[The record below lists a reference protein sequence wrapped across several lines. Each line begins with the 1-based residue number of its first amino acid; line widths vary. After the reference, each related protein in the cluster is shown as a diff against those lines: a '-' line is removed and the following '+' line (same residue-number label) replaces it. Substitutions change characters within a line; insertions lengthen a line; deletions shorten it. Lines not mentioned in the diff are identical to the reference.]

1 MAQRSADLMVGVF
14 MMAGI
19 AALLFLALQVSGL
32 TPKSSSESYTLY
44 ANFNDAGGLTP
55 RAKVSM
61 AGVTIGNIREITLNR
76 ETFQA
81 RVIIDVDASV
91 DNIPSDSA
99 AVIRTS
105 GLLGEQYIDVS
116 VGGDMESLADG
127 DTFYSTQS
135 AMNLERLISNFAS
148 GQSRVSPEQ

>member
-1 MAQRSADLMVGVF
+1 MAQRKADLIVGLFMV
-14 MMAGI
+14 AGI

-32 TPKSSSESYTLY
+32 TPKSSESSYTLY
-44 ANFNDAGGLTP
+44 ANFNDAGGLAP

-61 AGVTIGNIREITLNR
+61 AGVNVGRIRDITLNR

-81 RVIIDVDASV
+81 RVVIDVDSSV
-91 DNIPSDSA
+91 DNIPADSA

-116 VGGDMESLADG
+116 VGGDMESLVDG

-148 GQSRVSPEQ
+148 GQGQ

>member
-1 MAQRSADLMVGVF
+1 MAQRKADLVVGLFMV
-14 MMAGI
+14 AGL

-32 TPKSSSESYTLY
+32 APRSSEASYTLY
-44 ANFNDAGGLTP
+44 ANFNDAGGLAP
-55 RAKVSM
+55 RARVSM
-61 AGVTIGNIREITLNR
+61 AGVTIGSIRDITLDR

-81 RVIIDVDASV
+81 RVAVDIDVSV
-91 DNIPSDSA
+91 DNIPADSA

-116 VGGDMESLADG
+116 VGGDMESLSEG

-135 AMNLERLISNFAS
+135 AMNIERMISNFAS
-148 GQSRVSPEQ
+148 GQGQ

>member
-1 MAQRSADLMVGVF
+1 MAQLMAKRTADLVVGLFMV
-14 MMAGI
+14 AGI

-32 TPKSSSESYTLY
+32 SPKSSGDSYTLY
-44 ANFNDAGGLTP
+44 ANFNDAGSLSS

-61 AGVTIGNIREITLNR
+61 AGVTIGSIRDITLNR

-81 RVIIDVDASV
+81 RVVIDVDASV
-91 DNIPSDSA
+91 DNIPADSA

-116 VGGDMESLADG
+116 VGGDMASLADG
-127 DTFYSTQS
+127 DTFYTTQS
-135 AMNLERLISNFAS
+135 AMNLERMISNFAS
-148 GQSRVSPEQ
+148 GQ

>member
-1 MAQRSADLMVGVF
+1 MAQKTADLTVGLFMVAGV
-14 MMAGI
+14 

-32 TPKSSSESYTLY
+32 TPKSSEDSYTLY
-44 ANFNDAGGLTP
+44 AKFNDAGGLTP

-61 AGVTIGNIREITLNR
+61 AGVTIGSIRDITLDR

-81 RVIIDVDASV
+81 LVAIAVDGSV
-91 DNIPSDSA
+91 DNIPADSA

-127 DTFYSTQS
+127 DTFYTTQS

-148 GQSRVSPEQ
+148 GQ

>member
-1 MAQRSADLMVGVF
+1 MTQRTSDLFVGVF
-14 MMAGI
+14 MLAGI
-19 AALLFLALQVSGL
+19 VALLFLALQVSGL
-32 TPKSSSESYTLY
+32 TPKASEDSYILY

-61 AGVTIGNIREITLNR
+61 AGVTIGQIEEITLNR

-81 RVIIDVDASV
+81 RVAIAVDASV
-91 DNIPSDSA
+91 DNIPADSA

-116 VGGDMESLADG
+116 VGGDMASLADG
-127 DTFYSTQS
+127 DTFYTTQS

-148 GQSRVSPEQ
+148 GQQP

>member
-1 MAQRSADLMVGVF
+1 MAQRTTDLVVGLFMV
-14 MMAGI
+14 AGI
-19 AALLFLALQVSGL
+19 AALLVLALQVSGL
-32 TPKSSSESYTLY
+32 SPKSSGDSYTLY
-44 ANFNDAGGLTP
+44 ANFNDAGGLTS
-55 RAKVSM
+55 RARVSM
-61 AGVTIGNIREITLNR
+61 AGVTIGSIRDIQLNR

-81 RVIIDVDASV
+81 RVVMDVDASV
-91 DNIPSDSA
+91 DNIPADSA

-116 VGGDMESLADG
+116 VGGDMASLANG

-148 GQSRVSPEQ
+148 GQ

>member
-1 MAQRSADLMVGVF
+1 MAQLMAKRTADLVVGLFMV
-14 MMAGI
+14 AGI

-32 TPKSSSESYTLY
+32 SPKSSGDSYTLY
-44 ANFNDAGGLTP
+44 ANFNDAGSLSS

-61 AGVTIGNIREITLNR
+61 AGVTIGSIREVTLNR

-81 RVIIDVDASV
+81 RVVMDVNASV
-91 DNIPSDSA
+91 DNIPADSA

-116 VGGDMESLADG
+116 VGGGMDSLADG
-127 DTFYSTQS
+127 DTFYTTQS

-148 GQSRVSPEQ
+148 GQ

>member
-1 MAQRSADLMVGVF
+1 MAQRKADLVVGLFMV
-14 MMAGI
+14 AGL

-32 TPKSSSESYTLY
+32 APRSSEASYTLY
-44 ANFNDAGGLTP
+44 ANFNDAGGLAP
-55 RAKVSM
+55 RARVSM
-61 AGVTIGNIREITLNR
+61 AGVTIGSIRDITLDR

-81 RVIIDVDASV
+81 RVAVDIDVSV
-91 DNIPSDSA
+91 DNIPADSA

-116 VGGDMESLADG
+116 VGGDMESLSEG

-135 AMNLERLISNFAS
+135 AMNLERMISNFAS
-148 GQSRVSPEQ
+148 GQGQ

>member
-1 MAQRSADLMVGVF
+1 MAQRKADLVVGLFMV
-14 MMAGI
+14 AGL

-32 TPKSSSESYTLY
+32 APRSSEASYTLY
-44 ANFNDAGGLTP
+44 ANFNDAGGLAP
-55 RAKVSM
+55 RARVSM
-61 AGVTIGNIREITLNR
+61 AGVTIGSIRDITLDR

-81 RVIIDVDASV
+81 RVVVDIDVSI
-91 DNIPSDSA
+91 DNIPADSA

-116 VGGDMESLADG
+116 VGGDMESLSDG

-135 AMNLERLISNFAS
+135 AMNIERMISNFAS
-148 GQSRVSPEQ
+148 GQGQ

>member
-1 MAQRSADLMVGVF
+1 MAQRTTDLVVGLFMV
-14 MMAGI
+14 AGI

-32 TPKSSSESYTLY
+32 SPKSSGDSYTLY

-55 RAKVSM
+55 RARVSM
-61 AGVTIGNIREITLNR
+61 AGVTIGSIREITLNR

-81 RVIIDVDASV
+81 RVVMDVQASV
-91 DNIPSDSA
+91 DNIPADSA

-116 VGGDMESLADG
+116 VGGDMTSLANG

-135 AMNLERLISNFAS
+135 AMNIERLISNFAS
-148 GQSRVSPEQ
+148 GQ

>member
-1 MAQRSADLMVGVF
+1 MAQRKADLIVGLFMV
-14 MMAGI
+14 AGM

-32 TPKSSSESYTLY
+32 TPKSTESSYTLY
-44 ANFNDAGGLTP
+44 ANFNDAGGLTR

-61 AGVTIGNIREITLNR
+61 AGVTIGNIQDISLNR

-81 RVIIDVDASV
+81 RVAISVNASV
-91 DNIPSDSA
+91 DNIPADSA

-116 VGGDMESLADG
+116 VGGDVASLSDG
-127 DTFYSTQS
+127 DTFYTTQS

-148 GQSRVSPEQ
+148 GQ

>member
-1 MAQRSADLMVGVF
+1 MAQRKADLVVGLFMV
-14 MMAGI
+14 AGL

-32 TPKSSSESYTLY
+32 ALRSSEASYTLY
-44 ANFNDAGGLTP
+44 ANFNDAGGLAP
-55 RAKVSM
+55 RARVSM
-61 AGVTIGNIREITLNR
+61 AGVTIGSIRDITLDR

-81 RVIIDVDASV
+81 RVAVDIDVSV
-91 DNIPSDSA
+91 DNIPADSA

-116 VGGDMESLADG
+116 VGGDMESLSEG

-135 AMNLERLISNFAS
+135 AMNLERMISNFAS
-148 GQSRVSPEQ
+148 GQGQ

>member
-1 MAQRSADLMVGVF
+1 MAQRKADLVVGLFMV
-14 MMAGI
+14 AGL

-32 TPKSSSESYTLY
+32 ALRSSEASYTLY
-44 ANFNDAGGLTP
+44 ANFNDAGGLAP
-55 RAKVSM
+55 RARVSM
-61 AGVTIGNIREITLNR
+61 AGVTIGSIRDITLDR

-81 RVIIDVDASV
+81 RVAVDIDVSV
-91 DNIPSDSA
+91 DNIPADSA

-116 VGGDMESLADG
+116 VGGDMESLSDG

-135 AMNLERLISNFAS
+135 AMNLERMISNFAS
-148 GQSRVSPEQ
+148 GQGQ